1 MNKLSSLDECE
12 DVDSTSVRTMYIDV
26 YKAGFLIFYTCLQS
40 CVGNLIIARLVEGTE
55 VKPYF

>member
-1 MNKLSSLDECE
+1 
-12 DVDSTSVRTMYIDV
+12 MYIDV